1 MRAGDELTLTIERPV
16 AGGRMI
22 ARHEGAVVLV
32 GGAVPGELVR
42 ARVERVSRQVAWAE
56 TTEVIEP
63 SADRRTDGPDRHC
76 GGAAYAHIAYPRQL
90 TLKGEVI
97 ADAFRRIGRRP
108 LDPPAVAGSPEDGY
122 RLRARLH
129 VRQRRAGFFREHSH
143 DLCDAAATTQLLP
156 ATIAA
161 VSATLVALDSR
172 IADCDAFVVSENAAA
187 NDRVL
192 HVEPREGVRL
202 ADMAG
207 LPLPD
212 GLTGLTTGRPGRGV
226 TVLAGRATITDT
238 AADLRSETAP
248 PTLQWMRGVTSF
260 FQGNRFLTGAL
271 VDRVLARAE
280 GDWFVD
286 LYAGVGLFAAAMAA
300 RGARGLAVEADRASA
315 GDLERNLAPWRRT
328 VRVMHDTVESAVALP
343 LDPPPDVVVVDPPRA
358 GLAPEALHGV
368 IAWRAPRLVYVS
380 CDPATLA
387 RDAARL
393 AAAGYAL
400 DTIEAFDLFPN
411 TAHVETIA
419 SFVLPPNPS

>member
-143 DLCDAAATTQLLP
+143 DLCDAAATRQLLP

-172 IADCDAFVVSENAAA
+172 LADCDAFVVSENAAA

-419 SFVLPPNPS
+419 TFVLPPNPS

>member
-1 MRAGDELTLTIERPV
+1 
-16 AGGRMI
+16 
-22 ARHEGAVVLV
+22 
-32 GGAVPGELVR
+32 
-42 ARVERVSRQVAWAE
+42 
-56 TTEVIEP
+56 
-63 SADRRTDGPDRHC
+63 
-76 GGAAYAHIAYPRQL
+76 
-90 TLKGEVI
+90 
-97 ADAFRRIGRRP
+97 
-108 LDPPAVAGSPEDGY
+108 
-122 RLRARLH
+122 
-129 VRQRRAGFFREHSH
+129 
-143 DLCDAAATTQLLP
+143 LCDAAATRQLLP

-187 NDRVL
+187 TDRVL

-212 GLTGLTTGRPGRGV
+212 GLTGLTTGRPG
-226 TVLAGRATITDT
+226 
-238 AADLRSETAP
+238 
-248 PTLQWMRGVTSF
+248 RGVTSF

-419 SFVLPPNPS
+419 TFVLPPNPS